1 MAGLR
6 TVFLLAILSGT
17 TALVKS
23 ESVRIGVLL
32 APGGSC
38 QSTSRT
44 SKCAQ
49 NLLAAK
55 TAVEAA
61 NDANRDVGVALQM
74 VTSQIV
80 GGETRAQM
88 AEKAKS
94 LSQGVC
100 ALFLVGDD
108 EHDKRLDDV
117 FAYVTNDPIPRFYIH
132 RRVSRSEYNYYML
145 PGNERTHVMVS
156 TITRAYKWQ
165 AVAVIH
171 DGIYD
176 MEGVEHVLAQ
186 NTDDRVPMGVY
197 ILPSRNGDVINT
209 LLQVRASGIRKIILH
224 SELDLVK
231 TVISKAA
238 ELDMVNQ
245 YYHWMVS
252 HPQTLDKWNEILPR
266 DMLGS
271 PEARIT
277 AFQYD
282 LPTQLSNM
290 SPYQLLVDDAIT
302 AFARGVRALKGGEGN
317 AENCRQNILSYIPQG
332 VPFEGKTGLISF
344 DSDGARSN
352 ITVDVLEFQSDGFK
366 SAGSQS
372 LGGSAI
378 LPRSQYLRPSE
389 VWNLYGRKTFN
400 IVAFQDS
407 LFFKDKDNGYLVDL
421 LKEMAKKNRGNF
433 DYNLTIL
440 KDIGLSGVIGRH
452 LATNATHG
460 QQDFAL
466 TLAPLRKKFLA
477 QVDITRPIATLGYT
491 VTMRRQDPPA
501 ITLLSPLRNYTWAY
515 ILVVYACVCLLSHFI
530 DKLDPYEWGM
540 RSKDEVDQKDD
551 SFSLIGSFWQG
562 LTSFCRQGVEKSP
575 RSIGGRII
583 TGSWWFFALVIFAY
597 YVSTFSAIL
606 SKDDTIKVNSVSDL
620 AYQNKIAYGLNKK
633 ITPLINF
640 FKNTETEP
648 YATMWRYMKK
658 NRRNLVDSNEAGMR
672 KVMGD
677 HQCGDGGKFAGT
689 NESYAFITTSRVE
702 FDYRDKYNCTLRTVG
717 NYFLPYELGLPFPKG
732 SVFKDIFD
740 KIIIDMQNDGTLQK
754 LQMKWL
760 MSPTRQCPREDTTS
774 MKVLAP
780 DGLAPMFGVVGGAI
794 VLGVLVALVELIV
807 YKTQTKRERREKD
820 GGGSAAEK
828 RGCCGR
834 LLSSCC
840 RGKGDEKSA
849 SSKGDDSDD
858 LAKMPAPLPPLVMP
872 FPTSSKEEE
881 EETSRADELLARL
894 AAMSNAAAALGPMG
908 DYHSAQNG
916 FPKPP
921 ANPALN
927 QGVKRDVTGVSKQGT
942 FQVSSPDKETAPA
955 PPSDFRA

>member
-6 TVFLLAILSGT
+6 TIFLLAILSGAAT
-17 TALVKS
+17 VVRP

-38 QSTSRT
+38 QEGSASR
-44 SKCAQ
+44 CAG
-49 NLLAAK
+49 NLLAAE

-61 NDANRDVGVALQM
+61 NDANRDVGVALQL
-74 VTSQIV
+74 VKSLIV

-88 AEKAKS
+88 AQKAMD
-94 LSQGVC
+94 LAQGVC
-100 ALFLVGDD
+100 ALFLIGDD
-108 EHDKRLDDV
+108 EHKKRLDDV
-117 FAYVTNDPIPRFYIH
+117 FAYVTNDSIPRFYIH
-132 RRVSRSEYNYYML
+132 RRVSRSDYNFYLL
-145 PGNERTHVMVS
+145 PGNEKTHVMVS
-156 TITRAYKWQ
+156 AITHAYRWQ
-165 AVAVIH
+165 SVAVIH
-171 DGIYD
+171 DGVYD

-197 ILPSRNGDVINT
+197 ILPGRGVVSDSDVLST
-209 LLQVRASGIRKIILH
+209 LVQVRTSGLRKIILH
-224 SELDLVK
+224 AELDIIK
-231 TVISKAA
+231 AVISKAV

-252 HPQTLDKWNEILPR
+252 HPQPLGNWNEALPA
-266 DMLGS
+266 DILGS

-277 AFQYD
+277 AFQYSM
-282 LPTQLSNM
+282 PSQSSN
-290 SPYQLLVDDAIT
+290 PYLLLVDDAIT
-302 AFARGVRALKGGEGN
+302 AFAKGVRALKEGEGS
-317 AENCRQNILSYIPQG
+317 ADNCQEKIIPYLKG
-332 VPFEGKTGLISF
+332 ISFEGKSGTVSF
-344 DSDGARSN
+344 DSDGARSK
-352 ITVDVLEFQSDGFK
+352 ITVEVLEFQRTGFM
-366 SAGSQS
+366 SAGSQT
-372 LGGSAI
+372 LGGSTV
-378 LPRSQYLRPSE
+378 LPRSMYLSPSAD
-389 VWNLYGRKTFN
+389 WNLSRRKTFN
-400 IVAFQDS
+400 IVAFEDS
-407 LFFKDKDNGYLVDL
+407 IFFKDKDHGYLVDL
-421 LKEMAKKNRGNF
+421 LKEMAKDKRSNF
-433 DYNLTIL
+433 NYNLQIL
-440 KDIGLSGVIGRH
+440 PKGTTLSDVIRKH
-452 LATNATHG
+452 LATNATDR

-477 QVDITRPIATLGYT
+477 QVDITRPIATLGYI

-501 ITLLSPLRNYTWAY
+501 ITLLSPLRNYTWVY
-515 ILVVYACVCLLSHFI
+515 ILVVYACACMLSHFI

-540 RSKDEVDQKDD
+540 RSKDEVEKRDD

-620 AYQNKIAYGLNKK
+620 AYQNKIAYGLNKR
-633 ITPLINF
+633 ITPLLNF
-640 FKNTETEP
+640 FKNTQTEP
-648 YATMWRYMKK
+648 YATMWRYMNK
-658 NRRNLVDSNEAGMR
+658 NRRNLVNSNDVGMR

-702 FDYRDKYNCTLRTVG
+702 FDYRDKYNCQLRTVG

-760 MSPTRQCPREDTTS
+760 MSPARQCPGEDATA
-774 MKVLAP
+774 MHVLAP
-780 DGLAPMFGVVGGAI
+780 DGLAPMFVVVGGTI
-794 VLGVLVALVELIV
+794 VLGVVVALVELIV
-807 YKTQTKRERREKD
+807 YKVQAKRERREKD
-820 GGGSAAEK
+820 GGIGDEK
-828 RGCCGR
+828 RGCCDR

-840 RGKGDEKSA
+840 VRKGDKKSV
-849 SSKGDDSDD
+849 SSNGDDSDGM
-858 LAKMPAPLPPLVMP
+858 AKVPEPLPPLAMP
-872 FPTSSKEEE
+872 FPVSSKEEE
-881 EETSRADELLARL
+881 EEASRADELLARL
-894 AAMSNAAAALGPMG
+894 AAMSNAAAALGPTG
-908 DYHSAQNG
+908 DYRSAQNG

-921 ANPALN
+921 ANPTLN
-927 QGVKRDVTGVSKQGT
+927 QGVKRDVSGVSKQGT
-942 FQVSSPDKETAPA
+942 FRVSTPDKEPAPA